1 MKTKSNLNFYL
12 LSAMFILVLGSCTKD
27 PETLIETVLVTETV
41 TVTTTIPTTTP
52 TTEKVGSGGISFID
66 DTQTWTN
73 DRIWIMD
80 GKIVVRK
87 GATLNIEPGTIIK
100 SQNGQGVDAT
110 ALVIAPGGTINAA
123 GTSDAPIIFTDI
135 DDNIDYGDGIVSPN
149 RVPTDTGKWGGIIIL
164 GNAVIGQD
172 GGTDDIEGIAS
183 GYDWTTYGGNDNTD
197 SSGTFT
203 FVSIRHSGSQLA
215 GGDEIQGLTLGG
227 IGSGTTINDIEV
239 VGSNDDGIEIFGG
252 SVSITNIV
260 IFAQRDDALDLDQAY
275 RGTLTNAVV
284 AMRSNSDTPFE
295 IDGTE
300 DGTGTITG
308 AFTINNVTVYGD
320 AAPESGKN
328 NLGDWKKAA
337 TGLTNNVVYKNI
349 DGLSIKR
356 IDAATYNGQASA
368 ASTGNLNFNNFYFV
382 TSGTLADIFA
392 KTSVTDYADWAEVI
406 SEQPANTGADESTF
420 SWTLWS
426 SINN

>member
-1 MKTKSNLNFYL
+1 M
-12 LSAMFILVLGSCTKD
+12 
-27 PETLIETVLVTETV
+27 ETVLLAQTV
-41 TVTTTIPTTTP
+41 
-52 TTEKVGSGGISFID
+52 
-66 DTQTWTN
+66 
-73 DRIWIMD
+73 
-80 GKIVVRK
+80 
-87 GATLNIEPGTIIK
+87 
-100 SQNGQGVDAT
+100 
-110 ALVIAPGGTINAA
+110 
-123 GTSDAPIIFTDI
+123 
-135 DDNIDYGDGIVSPN
+135 
-149 RVPTDTGKWGGIIIL
+149 VPTDTGKWGGIIIL

-320 AAPESGKN
+320 AAPESGK
-328 NLGDWKKAA
+328 K
-337 TGLTNNVVYKNI
+337 
-349 DGLSIKR
+349 
-356 IDAATYNGQASA
+356 Q
-368 ASTGNLNFNNFYFV
+368 
-382 TSGTLADIFA
+382 
-392 KTSVTDYADWAEVI
+392 
-406 SEQPANTGADESTF
+406 
-420 SWTLWS
+420 SW
-426 SINN
+426 